1 MVPCRRTDGA
11 LASFKTKKA
20 WGSSIPARGM
30 TLTFSTR
37 AARRPLLRLA
47 LLTCA
52 SAFAVSAVAAEVPAE
67 PAVDGAVALDSVI
80 VTGVRGA
87 RRTIADSP
95 APVDVISGEQLLT
108 TGKVGLK
115 EVLNTLIPS
124 FNLPGIN
131 GGGTSWSVRAITLRG
146 LNGDQALFLVNGK
159 RRHTTS
165 LINNLAR
172 VGRGGVPVDLDFIP
186 ASAIERIEVLRDG
199 ASAQYGSDAIAGVV
213 NIILRKDA
221 EGGSFSYTGG
231 QNYLGDGDTRSA
243 TLNWGR
249 PIGDDGGFVHLAL
262 NWKNNEAA
270 SRSVPSRAQY
280 IFQPTVSTV
289 GGVTTVTPDPRDA
302 TADRYFWGKSY
313 GPGEEDILAAS
324 YNAELPWKDR
334 TLYSSGTLSH
344 RSSKKNT
351 GSFLPNLA
359 PVAGVTA
366 GRPLNRNSL
375 PEVYPYGFNA
385 LRRIFETDF
394 QTTFGVR
401 GQKGEWDW
409 DLSTSLAQDHAQL
422 DGENTINATLGPSS
436 PTYFHLSTHEFQ
448 QITTNLDVTREF
460 KGLTPHPLQVSWGL
474 EQRYERFLIEAGDEA
489 SYVVGNYVIPAGQ
502 PFAGLRPNPGLASY
516 AGTAP
521 EDAGSATRD
530 SYAAYLDL
538 GTNLTEN
545 WYVGAAVRHERFTR
559 EVGDTTSGKFTTRW
573 EFLPGYAIRATV
585 SNGFR
590 APSLGQSVFASST
603 ISSSLC
609 PAAPNNTFRGAPCV
623 AGEYLSFPI
632 KVLRPDGVEAKALG
646 ATPLKPETSTN
657 YSFGI
662 TAEPVSRLR
671 VTLDTYQIDI
681 DDRIVDTSNLDLN
694 IAQLNSQAALGPLLA
709 RFPQGLTATYYTNA
723 VSTRTTGIDLVAEYG
738 LDLGGLGRVNLN
750 AAYAFNK
757 TKITKQLETPAILK
771 AINPNLVLFDRQKIA
786 DLTVGTP
793 KKKVVLGAVWSRDTL
808 SASLRTTRYGEY
820 TEAGTSAT
828 LDRTFSPKWVT
839 DLDVSWDVR
848 PTTNIGIGANNLF
861 DEHPDKIGIV
871 NADNGMGQFGNFSPF
886 GITGGYYY
894 ARLTQQF

>member
-1 MVPCRRTDGA
+1 MVRHDP
-11 LASFKTKKA
+11 SP
-20 WGSSIPARGM
+20 SSWRA
-30 TLTFSTR
+30 R
-37 AARRPLLRLA
+37 AAFLA
-47 LLTCA
+47 CA
-52 SAFAVSAVAAEVPAE
+52 SVLVLAGRAQADERPASAPTAAGPSDSAE
-67 PAVDGAVALDSVI
+67 GATALEGVI

-87 RRTIADSP
+87 RRTVADSP
-95 APVDVISGEQLLT
+95 APVDVIGGEQLLA

-131 GGGTSWSVRAITLRG
+131 GGGTSWTVRAITMRG

-159 RRHTTS
+159 RRHTTA

-172 VGRGGVPVDLDFIP
+172 VGRGGAPVDLDLIP
-186 ASAIERIEVLRDG
+186 ASAIARIEVLRDG

-213 NIILRKDA
+213 NIILKDDA

-249 PIGDDGGFVHLAL
+249 PLGEAGGFLSLAL

-280 IFQPTVSTV
+280 IFQPTVTSV

-302 TADRYFWGKSY
+302 TADRYYWGHGY

-324 YNAELPWKDR
+324 YNAELPWRDL

-359 PVAGVTA
+359 PVAGVTS

-385 LRRIFETDF
+385 YRRIFETDF
-394 QTTFGVR
+394 QTSLGA
-401 GQKGEWDW
+401 KGKAAGWDW
-409 DLSTSLAQDHAQL
+409 DLSTTLAQDHAQL
-422 DGENTINATLGPSS
+422 DGENTLNATLGPSS
-436 PTYFHLSTHEFQ
+436 PNYFHLSTHEFRQ
-448 QITTNLDVTREF
+448 WTNNLDVTREF
-460 KGLTPHPLQVSWGL
+460 TGVLPRPVQVSWGL
-474 EQRYERFLIEAGDEA
+474 EHRYERFLIEAGDEA
-489 SYVVGNYVIPAGQ
+489 SYIVGDYVIPAGQ

-521 EDAGSATRD
+521 EDAGSAHRN
-530 SYAAYLDL
+530 SLAAYVDV
-538 GTNLTEN
+538 GTDLTET
-545 WYVGAAVRHERFTR
+545 WYVGVAGRYERYSR
-559 EVGDTTSGKFTTRW
+559 GVGDTVSGKLTTRW
-573 EFLPGYAIRATV
+573 EFLPGYAVRATV

-590 APSLGQSVFASST
+590 APSLGQTIFATST
-603 ISSSLC
+603 ISGSLC
-609 PAAPNNTFRGAPCV
+609 PAAPNNLFRGVPCTP
-623 AGEYLSFPI
+623 GDYLTFPT
-632 KVLRPDGVEAKALG
+632 KVLRTDSPEAQALG
-646 ATPLKPETSTN
+646 AETLKPETSTN
-657 YSFGI
+657 YSLGL
-662 TAEPVSRLR
+662 TAEPVSGLRL
-671 VTLDTYQIDI
+671 TLDTYRIDI

-694 IAQLNSQAALGPLLA
+694 AAQLASQPALSPLLA

-723 VSTRTTGIDLVAEYG
+723 VSTRTTGIDFVGEYG
-738 LDLGGLGRVNLN
+738 LDLGDFGRLNLS

-757 TKITKQLETPAILK
+757 TKVTRRKPTPAVLT
-771 AINPNLVLFDRQKIA
+771 AVNPNLILFDRQKIA

-793 KKKVVLGAVWSRDTL
+793 RDKIVLGALWVRDAWTV
-808 SASLRTTRYGEY
+808 SVRTNRYGRY
-820 TEAGTSAT
+820 TEAGTSES
-828 LDRTFSPKWVT
+828 LDRTFGRKWTT
-839 DLDVSWDVR
+839 DLDIAWDVR
-848 PTTNIGIGANNLF
+848 PRTNIAIGANNLF
-861 DEHPDKIGIV
+861 DEHPDKIGII
-871 NADNGMGQFGNFSPF
+871 NADTGMGQFGNFSPF